1 MMHAVPIAFYRGG
14 KALTHDARGIGL
26 WGYTRARCYS
36 SPIFVVTI
44 GILHIKEIRE
54 GP

>member
-26 WGYTRARCYS
+26 WARCYS

-54 GP
+54 GQ